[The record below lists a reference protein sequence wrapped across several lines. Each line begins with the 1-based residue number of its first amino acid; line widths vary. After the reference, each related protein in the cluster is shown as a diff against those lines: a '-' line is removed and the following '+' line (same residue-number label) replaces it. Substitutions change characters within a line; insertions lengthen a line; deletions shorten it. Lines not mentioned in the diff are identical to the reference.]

1 MRGVFSRV
9 FSLMIVR
16 LRINENDVRFGS
28 KADIAS
34 RPRHVRLDIR
44 RCKWDVRKV
53 PNIEILGRIE
63 QMGQRRAA

>member
-44 RCKWDVRKV
+44 QW
-53 PNIEILGRIE
+53 IEHVCFGRTF
-63 QMGQRRAA
+63 RNLRVALW

>member
-1 MRGVFSRV
+1 MRAV

-44 RCKWDVRKV
+44 QCKWDIRKV
-53 PNIEILGRIE
+53 PNIEIVGRIE
-63 QMGQRRAA
+63 QMRQRRAA